1 MNEFTIVTLI
11 GRPVDQVFPA
21 LTDLSKAPMW
31 TPGLTEA
38 HQTSDGPMGT
48 GSTVVHAGTFLG
60 RNYET
65 HAVCTDWTE
74 NKRYATKST
83 SGPFYIE
90 LDTTLEP
97 VTTGTRMTSVF
108 RGEKP
113 RLLQAC
119 RTARSQADQKA
130 FRDRCG
136 KPANA
141 ARRRRIVSGQ
151 AEPFGRSGARALGRV
166 GTPYSHPG
174 SSCQRSAKATEMLVA
189 AIRSMPS
196 FVATHSASEERCMPT
211 TSSFRHVSKTPSS
224 AHSVIGW

>member
-60 RNYET
+60 RKYET

-97 VTTGTRMTSVF
+97 VTTGTRMTSLF
-108 RGEKP
+108 RGESRGFFK
-113 RLLQAC
+113 L
-119 RTARSQADQKA
+119 
-130 FRDRCG
+130 
-136 KPANA
+136 
-141 ARRRRIVSGQ
+141 
-151 AEPFGRSGARALGRV
+151 AEPLVVRLTKRHFETAAENLRTLLEDDAL
-166 GTPYSHPG
+166 
-174 SSCQRSAKATEMLVA
+174 
-189 AIRSMPS
+189 
-196 FVATHSASEERCMPT
+196 
-211 TSSFRHVSKTPSS
+211 
-224 AHSVIGW
+224 